1 MLFTCITCTQLARLA
16 AVVKFF
22 WGGRWIG
29 GHRGDLARR
38 EMKQTLLTFGGKV
51 AKCTGVHEKLQTIRS
66 CKQCY
71 TISSLRRRCTSTI
84 SFKTGQPLGKY
95 GTKNQL
101 LARLIENAELHKNNG
116 KFVCFIAFEH
126 YFLFCFAEK
135 NKSEDFSNAT
145 NTFCGSPLHGQ
156 FVCFIALK

>member
-1 MLFTCITCTQLARLA
+1 M
-16 AVVKFF
+16 
-22 WGGRWIG
+22 
-29 GHRGDLARR
+29 ARR

-116 KFVCFIAFEH
+116 KFVCVLLLLNTIS
-126 YFLFCFAEK
+126 CFVLQKKINPRTLVMQRTRSAAHLYTV
-135 NKSEDFSNAT
+135 SL
-145 NTFCGSPLHGQ
+145 C
-156 FVCFIALK
+156 ALLL